1 MPDYRPPSTD
11 VVAET
16 LRIWTVKSLP
26 PFDEM
31 VLGAVVARSAELYRQ
46 GEREIFFCNLNK
58 SDFSPHDSGGM
69 AITRPNLEAEYARC
83 GLKYLSS
90 FDVPP

>member
-1 MPDYRPPSTD
+1 MQVIPPSSD

-16 LRIWTVKSLP
+16 LRVWAVKMLP

-31 VLGAVVARSAELYRQ
+31 ALGTVIAKAAALHRS

-58 SDFSPHDSGGM
+58 SDFSPFDSGGM
-69 AITRPNLEAEYARC
+69 AVTRPNLAAEYARC
-83 GLKYLSS
+83 GLTYLSS
-90 FDVPP
+90 FDVP